1 MRHGR
6 RHLGVIDSLA
16 QRLTIDPL
24 TLLALANGAV
34 AAVKKGCQLY
44 KDIKSAAGDVSEVLK
59 DIDKQFSGKKVSKAQ
74 AEKIAEKKAEVMAA
88 ATTDP
93 NDVISNIGNQLGDFF
108 DAFDK
113 IEQLFYEEERKAN
126 EVYEGEDS
134 VSKRALQRVLIRSR
148 LQIMQQEIKELMIY
162 RSPPELKDLWSRFEV
177 MREQI
182 GQEQKR
188 AWERLRVQRQQEE
201 SERRKLNDFVW
212 GIVGWCCAVA
222 VVWIYAMLL
231 LWAIARHREGT
242 FSLWWVTS

>member
-1 MRHGR
+1 
-6 RHLGVIDSLA
+6 V
-16 QRLTIDPL
+16 DPL

-59 DIDKQFSGKKVSKAQ
+59 DIDKQFAGRKVTKAQ
-74 AEKIAEKKAEVMAA
+74 AEKIAEKKAEVKAA
-88 ATTDP
+88 AVTDP

-113 IEQLFYEEERKAN
+113 IEQLFYEEERKAH

-148 LQIMQQEIKELMIY
+148 LQLMQQEIKELMIY
-162 RSPPELKDLWSRFEV
+162 RSPPELKDLWSRFEI
-177 MREQI
+177 MRDQI

-188 AWERLRVQRQQEE
+188 AWERLRVERQQEE
-201 SERRKLNDFVW
+201 AERRKLNDFVW
-212 GIVGWCCAVA
+212 GVVGWLVSVAAVW
-222 VVWIYAMLL
+222 VYVMLL
-231 LWAIARHREGT
+231 LWAIVLHRDGSL
-242 FSLWWVTS
+242 SLWWVTSS

>member
-1 MRHGR
+1 M
-6 RHLGVIDSLA
+6 
-16 QRLTIDPL
+16 DPL

-59 DIDKQFSGKKVSKAQ
+59 DIDRQFAGKKVSKAQ
-74 AEKIAEKKAEVMAA
+74 AEKIEEKRAEVRAVGN
-88 ATTDP
+88 TDP

-113 IEQLFYEEERKAN
+113 IEQLFYEEEKHSQ

-148 LQIMQQEIKELMIY
+148 LQLMQQEIKELMIY
-162 RSPPELKDLWSRFEV
+162 KSPPELKDLWSRFEL

-182 GQEQKR
+182 GREQKL
-188 AWERLRVQRQQEE
+188 AWEKLRVQRQLEE
-201 SERRKLNDFVW
+201 AEKKQAADFYWEIFAWLLGGTAVW
-212 GIVGWCCAVA
+212 G
-222 VVWIYAMLL
+222 YAMLL
-231 LWAIARHREGT
+231 LWAIVQHKGNL
-242 FSLWWVTS
+242 FSLWWATSS